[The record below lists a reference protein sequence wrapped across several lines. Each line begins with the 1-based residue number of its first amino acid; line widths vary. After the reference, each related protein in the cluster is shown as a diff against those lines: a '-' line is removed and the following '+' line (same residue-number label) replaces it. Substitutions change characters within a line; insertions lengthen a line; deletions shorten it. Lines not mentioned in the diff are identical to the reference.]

1 MGGRKVVNNPG
12 LYRQLQERKVLL
24 AAHRGTCG
32 GNIIQNTIGA
42 YENALL
48 HGADII
54 EVDVIR
60 TTDGKFF
67 AFHNGQEKGVFGE
80 PLDIRTLSSGQV
92 RNLRFI
98 NGIQEQI
105 SEGVNSLDD
114 ILEHFKG
121 RCLINID
128 RTWFFWNDI
137 IPYLKNHNMQDQI
150 ILKSHPEEQEL
161 KALEEMA
168 PDMMFLPIVRTPEQ
182 IELVNRYHI
191 NTIGA
196 EVIFETDDHLFA
208 SDEFIE
214 KMHGEGKLL
223 WVNALTLNDTIRLSG
238 GHDDNTAILKSM
250 EDGWGWL
257 LDKKFDIIQ
266 TDWPLLFR
274 NYIDKRK

>member
-1 MGGRKVVNNPG
+1 MDRNEYLHSRLKE
-12 LYRQLQERKVLL
+12 QKVLL

-54 EVDVIR
+54 EVDVVKS
-60 TTDGKFF
+60 TDGQFF

-80 PLDIRTLSSGQV
+80 EIDIRTMSSGEI
-92 RNLRFI
+92 NKLHFL
-98 NGIQEQI
+98 NGISERI

-128 RTWFFWNDI
+128 RSWFFWKDMI
-137 IPYLKNHNMQDQI
+137 AYLKRHNMEEQI
-150 ILKSHPEEQEL
+150 ILKSHPRKEELEL
-161 KALEEMA
+161 LEELA
-168 PDMMFLPIVRTPEQ
+168 PDMMFLPIVRNEEQ
-182 IELVNRYHI
+182 LSLTEMYRI

-196 EVIFETDDHLFA
+196 EVIFEEENHVLA
-208 SDEFIE
+208 SDGFIGD
-214 KMHGEGKLL
+214 MHNNGKVL
-223 WVNALTLNDTIRLSG
+223 WVNALTLNDTTKLSG
-238 GHDDNTAILKSM
+238 GHDDDTAILKNM
-250 EDGWGWL
+250 EEGWGWL
-257 LDKKFDIIQ
+257 LDKKFDMIQ

-274 NYIDKRK
+274 NFMNRR

>member
-1 MGGRKVVNNPG
+1 MEKNEY
-12 LYRQLQERKVLL
+12 LHSQLQEKKVLL

-60 TTDGKFF
+60 STDGKFF

-80 PLDIRTLSSGQV
+80 KLDIRTLSSEEIKK
-92 RNLRFI
+92 LHFI
-98 NGIQEQI
+98 NGIQETI

-121 RCLINID
+121 KCLINID
-128 RTWFFWNDI
+128 RSWFFWKDI
-137 IPYLKNHNMQDQI
+137 VLYLKRHNMSDQI
-150 ILKSHPEEQEL
+150 ILKSHPEESEL
-161 KALEEMA
+161 KLLEDLA
-168 PDMMFLPIVRTPEQ
+168 PDMMFLPIVRKMEQ
-182 IELVNRYHI
+182 LDLVQQYRI
-191 NTIGA
+191 NAIGA
-196 EVIFETDDHLFA
+196 EVIFETEDHEFA
-208 SDEFIE
+208 SEAFIQN
-214 KMHGEGKLL
+214 MHKDGRLL
-223 WVNALTLNDTIRLSG
+223 WVNALTLNDTTRLSG
-238 GHDDNTAILKSM
+238 GHDDDTAILKNM
-250 EDGWGWL
+250 EEGWGWL

-274 NYIDKRK
+274 NFINHRN

>member
-1 MGGRKVVNNPG
+1 MDKNTYLFDRLKK
-12 LYRQLQERKVLL
+12 QKVLL

-54 EVDVIR
+54 EVDVVKS
-60 TTDGKFF
+60 TDGKFF

-80 PLDIRTLSSGQV
+80 KLDIRTMSSEEIKK
-92 RNLRFI
+92 LHFL
-98 NGIQEQI
+98 NGIQERI

-128 RTWFFWNDI
+128 RSWFFWQDI
-137 IPYLKNHNMQDQI
+137 VLYLKRHNMEEQI
-150 ILKSHPEEQEL
+150 ILKSHPEENEL
-161 KALEEMA
+161 KLLEELA
-168 PDMMFLPIVRTPEQ
+168 PEMMFLPIVRKREQ
-182 IELVNRYHI
+182 LELTGKYHI

-196 EVIFETDDHLFA
+196 EVIFEADDHEFA
-208 SDEFIE
+208 SEEFIQ
-214 KMHGEGKLL
+214 KMHDAGKLL
-223 WVNALTLNDTIRLSG
+223 WVNALTLNDTTKLSG
-238 GHDDNTAILKSM
+238 GHDDDTAILKNM

-257 LDKKFDIIQ
+257 LDKKFDMIQ
-266 TDWPLLFR
+266 TDWPLLLR
-274 NYIDKRK
+274 NFINHRD